1 MRKTMTPPE
10 ARMWVNLKR
19 LRAQGYHF
27 RRQAPF
33 RGYFLDFVCFERRLV
48 IEVDGQHH
56 GEDAQ
61 ALHDARRDATLATE
75 GFLTLRFD
83 NPSIRD
89 HIGEVMEH
97 VMRTLEAR
105 PGLRSDGGAGDG
117 GGNTNPTRRLRR
129 HPPNEGEG
137 E

>member
-56 GEDAQ
+56 GEEAQ

-89 HIGEVMEH
+89 HIGDVMDH
-97 VMRTLEAR
+97 VLRTLQAR
-105 PGLRSDGGAGDG
+105 PTRSLRD
-117 GGNTNPTRRLRR
+117 
-129 HPPNEGEG
+129 HPPHEGEG